1 VPKTAKYREF
11 LGCCAS
17 IEAGEEQPS
26 TGRYIRV
33 YVGPK
38 RQGAE
43 YLEQYDLHFDA
54 AEVSESD
61 IDARL
66 WPVVSAVC
74 RAYTGWV
81 YLELVEASEGYR
93 VIKRAR
99 VAQATGEE
107 LEEEE
112 DAADGSALASLRTAG
127 VGEMFR
133 AFSSVA
139 DRIVSMN
146 EKLTAGIVELSMSQ
160 GSAAVELA
168 RLEGQVESAL
178 EYSRAQVQAETWRHV
193 ADTLGPSAIQA
204 GREVLVAFAS
214 ERGGSGKG
222 DKSLGPQPE
231 SGAPRV
237 AWDLRASA
245 RLVRDGLGV
254 VTASPAVALS
264 PDVQAAARELGAVL
278 LEVQALAQA
287 AGIDLASVV
296 SEASASRSSGAE

>member
-1 VPKTAKYREF
+1 MPKTAKYREF

-17 IEAGEEQPS
+17 IEAGEEQPR

-81 YLELVEASEGYR
+81 YLELVESSEGYR

-264 PDVQAAARELGAVL
+264 PEVQAAARELGAVL
-278 LEVQALAQA
+278 LEVQTLAQA
-287 AGIDLASVV
+287 AGIDLASLV

>member
-1 VPKTAKYREF
+1 MPKTAKYREF

-54 AEVSESD
+54 GEVSEGD

-112 DAADGSALASLRTAG
+112 DAADGSALASLRTAWPCWEL
-127 VGEMFR
+127 GEIR
-133 AFSSVA
+133 A
-139 DRIVSMN
+139 R
-146 EKLTAGIVELSMSQ
+146 G
-160 GSAAVELA
+160 
-168 RLEGQVESAL
+168 
-178 EYSRAQVQAETWRHV
+178 
-193 ADTLGPSAIQA
+193 A
-204 GREVLVAFAS
+204 GRSAMGGPPGKFTGTLPD
-214 ERGGSGKG
+214 RGGPLQG
-222 DKSLGPQPE
+222 
-231 SGAPRV
+231 
-237 AWDLRASA
+237 
-245 RLVRDGLGV
+245 RL
-254 VTASPAVALS
+254 
-264 PDVQAAARELGAVL
+264 
-278 LEVQALAQA
+278 
-287 AGIDLASVV
+287 
-296 SEASASRSSGAE
+296 

>member
-1 VPKTAKYREF
+1 MPKTAKYREF

-54 AEVSESD
+54 GEVSEGD

-112 DAADGSALASLRTAG
+112 DAADNSALASLRTAG

-214 ERGGSGKG
+214 ERSSGKG
-222 DKSLGPQPE
+222 DKALGPQPE

-296 SEASASRSSGAE
+296 SEASESSKSGAE